1 VAKAKNNRKIV
12 FFSVLAYFIFLIAT
26 FPLNVIYKLVDP
38 KGLPVQVVA
47 VSGTVWNGDITVKHK
62 STGQVNAVWQL
73 NGFSL
78 LMGSIDSSVQIKSTE
93 LNAELDASFG
103 IFTQTINLA
112 ALNGYVQAPFVNR
125 LLQRN
130 KVRINGGLEIS
141 DLAVTYDLK
150 QKYAQN
156 AQGRVVWMGG
166 NVNYPKGRI
175 QGQANLPM
183 LIADFSADS
192 GQLNMD
198 LHTDENLSVATA
210 SLKTDGWGSVSV
222 LKRMIDIIGEP
233 WPSKASADSSVF
245 EISEKVL

>member
-130 KVRINGGLEIS
+130 KESLN
-141 DLAVTYDLK
+141 
-150 QKYAQN
+150 
-156 AQGRVVWMGG
+156 
-166 NVNYPKGRI
+166 
-175 QGQANLPM
+175 
-183 LIADFSADS
+183 IA
-192 GQLNMD
+192 
-198 LHTDENLSVATA
+198 
-210 SLKTDGWGSVSV
+210 
-222 LKRMIDIIGEP
+222 I
-233 WPSKASADSSVF
+233 
-245 EISEKVL
+245 